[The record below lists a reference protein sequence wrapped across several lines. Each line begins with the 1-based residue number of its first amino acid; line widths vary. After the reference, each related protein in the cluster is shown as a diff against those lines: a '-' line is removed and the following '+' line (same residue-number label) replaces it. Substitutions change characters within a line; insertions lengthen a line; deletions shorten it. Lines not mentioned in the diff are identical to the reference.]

1 MLAESEALGCEEV
14 GAVCDVAG
22 QGLGPTCGRI
32 INEVIRTNV
41 ERDPESF
48 FSSNFVPRPEIRT
61 MGDFLAFAGV
71 VGRPF

>member
-1 MLAESEALGCEEV
+1 
-14 GAVCDVAG
+14 
-22 QGLGPTCGRI
+22 
-32 INEVIRTNV
+32 VIRTNV

-71 VGRPF
+71 VGGPF